1 MRPFLLKQAYFIKMY
16 IFTKIIIN
24 DMRPS
29 LIRTFQAVVS
39 AVIMVSFL
47 VACGPQEPEVKNV
60 PVSGVSVSPASLSLV
75 VGDTA
80 NLTAKVSP
88 SDATSQTVTWSSSN
102 QSVASVS
109 NGTVTALQEGKTT
122 ITATAGGKSA
132 TCEVTVSAKVIPVTG
147 ISFEQASVSIPMG
160 ETANLIATVS
170 PSDAPDRTVSWSSSN
185 ASVASVSSGVVKAV
199 SEGNAT
205 VTASCGGKSAT
216 CAVTVQ
222 KKTIPVSSVT
232 LKPTSLTL
240 IQGESATLTLTVAPA
255 DATEQTVTW
264 NSSNPS
270 IVTVADGKVTA
281 VREGTATISA
291 SCGGKSAECAVTV
304 SNNTTGNNEGT
315 GDENWD

>member
-1 MRPFLLKQAYFIKMY
+1 MERTLKMNSKPHNMKRPFLFILLLLALSCGEGNKKGPE
-16 IFTKIIIN
+16 ITVTSVTLN
-24 DMRPS
+24 QSS
-29 LIRTFQAVVS
+29 LT
-39 AVIMVSFL
+39 
-47 VACGPQEPEVKNV
+47 
-60 PVSGVSVSPASLSLV
+60 LV
-75 VGDTA
+75 VGE
-80 NLTAKVSP
+80 
-88 SDATSQTVTWSSSN
+88 SSTLS
-102 QSVASVS
+102 
-109 NGTVTALQEGKTT
+109 
-122 ITATAGGKSA
+122 
-132 TCEVTVSAKVIPVTG
+132 
-147 ISFEQASVSIPMG
+147 
-160 ETANLIATVS
+160 ATVS